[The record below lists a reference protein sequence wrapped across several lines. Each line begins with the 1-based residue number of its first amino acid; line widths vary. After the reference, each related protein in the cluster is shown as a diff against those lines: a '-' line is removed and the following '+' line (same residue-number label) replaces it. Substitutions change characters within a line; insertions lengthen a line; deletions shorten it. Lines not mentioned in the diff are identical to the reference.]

1 MITKEEVKKTQSDWA
16 SGIIEIGKT
25 KGNQSKCKK
34 LTKDFLYNL
43 YDFREGS
50 VQFKPTRA
58 SIHQF
63 RNNLNAAM
71 SYFIANNKSFSEDK
85 GFALTPWK
93 DVLFENEY
101 NLETDRDMMEYNA
114 TIAKQQKE
122 NEAINL
128 RAEAAIERYRG
139 KVARKVSYFQ
149 AGQSLL
155 STAAMFQKG

>member
-1 MITKEEVKKTQSDWA
+1 MITKEEVKKAQSDWA

-71 SYFIANNKSFSEDK
+71 SYFIADNKSFSEDK
-85 GFALTPWK
+85 GFALTPWNE
-93 DVLFENEY
+93 VLFENDSIILHENIATAMGNYYFKDKSGKKIKVEYTLGYIKRTRGEIKIILHHSSLPY
-101 NLETDRDMMEYNA
+101 NLN
-114 TIAKQQKE
+114 
-122 NEAINL
+122 
-128 RAEAAIERYRG
+128 
-139 KVARKVSYFQ
+139 
-149 AGQSLL
+149 
-155 STAAMFQKG
+155 